1 MINNGVK
8 GKQVAMWI
16 YLLGVCLFALESIGV
31 TIGVLVFLIENEF
44 ERFFAALLILILGI
58 VVAFAMSLPLFGLGV
73 LVYNSSIIA
82 ENTSLLVDKVN
93 LFDKLT
99 TSLHKKEE
107 QERPTKAES
116 GLCKKVDAPSEKS
129 ESIKA
134 TRFEAKEQKA
144 SKPLSEELA
153 YALQYS
159 TDDGMKR
166 YLNGVL
172 EKLSAAEQEELK
184 LILAAPQTK
193 LRAAINEYL
202 NSKKEA

>member
-16 YLLGVCLFALESIGV
+16 YMLGACLFVLESIGV
-31 TIGVLVFLIENEF
+31 TLGVLVFLIENEF
-44 ERFFAALLILILGI
+44 ERFFVALLILFFGI

-82 ENTSLLVDKVN
+82 ENTNLLVDKVN
-93 LFDKLT
+93 LFGKLT

-107 QERPTKAES
+107 QEKPTKVES
-116 GLCKKVDAPSEKS
+116 GLCKKVDAASEKS
-129 ESIKA
+129 EPIEA
-134 TRFEAKEQKA
+134 TRLETKEQKA
-144 SKPLSEELA
+144 CKPLVEEVA

-172 EKLSAAEQEELK
+172 EKLSVVEQEELK
-184 LILAAPQTK
+184 LILAAPLAK
-193 LRAAINEYL
+193 LRAAMNEYL
-202 NSKKEA
+202 NSKKEV